1 MFKKR
6 EIVIMHTDGKETSAI
21 MLGVMPNVATIT
33 KDVLDDVSDWMRFG
47 KPYHLYVLSDE
58 TLNKG
63 DLYMSKYHSIISKY
77 NGTEKLPEGWKKII
91 ATTNL
96 DLDFPLRLPQL
107 RESFIIYFVVQYN
120 RGNIITEIDV
130 EYEEYHGIDTSIAEI
145 NYVSGDGSLGWKG
158 KNDLRDFKLKINLDN
173 TINIKPIKE
182 LSKDEIDRFFV
193 DMVCN
198 PKEEPT
204 HFVECECANALQA
217 ENCIRNCGHGEEPKQ
232 ETLEPIV
239 YNIGDNIII
248 INPTENQPKSFKT
261 HKVDNNFGVVYYYQL
276 DGKEESIGFSYIKK
290 EEPKQETLEEAAEK
304 AYKFEA
310 DSGFPDE
317 HEHKEFLRIFKR
329 GAKWQQENILQLLK
343 DNDYQDEPVFE
354 LLTEQFKKK

>member
-6 EIVIMHTDGKETSAI
+6 EIVMMHTYGKETSAI

-47 KPYHLYVLSDE
+47 KPYHLYVLSNE
-58 TLNKG
+58 PLNKG

-77 NGTEKLPEGWKKII
+77 NGVEKLPEGWKKII

-198 PKEEPT
+198 PKEEPKPHSFCKT
-204 HFVECECANALQA
+204 PEEKCTMNYCD
-217 ENCIRNCGHGEEPKQ
+217 ENGCQNRKRELVEPK
-232 ETLEPIV
+232 
-239 YNIGDNIII
+239 
-248 INPTENQPKSFKT
+248 
-261 HKVDNNFGVVYYYQL
+261 
-276 DGKEESIGFSYIKK
+276 
-290 EEPKQETLEEAAEK
+290 PKQETLEEAASRVLYNK
-304 AYKFEA
+304 YPYHPPQDGGYWKDMF
-310 DSGFPDE
+310 
-317 HEHKEFLRIFKR
+317 KE
-329 GAKWQQENILQLLK
+329 GVKWQQEQEKNKYSEEDMLSFTQTIIQQYKFGNTNIEQLDLLK
-343 DNDYQDEPVFE
+343 ET
-354 LLTEQFKKK
+354 LRQFKKK